1 MSRPILVAFASKHE
15 STVEVAEVIAASLTE
30 RDLQVDFRRADD
42 VEEIAGYGGVVLGGA
57 LYMGRLH
64 RDARRFLHRHR
75 ETLASLPFAVF
86 AMGPKT
92 LDAPDVASSRA
103 QLEHALDKVPEAEPF
118 TVAVFGGV
126 VDPQELDF
134 PFNRMPATDAR
145 DWDAIHAWATQIAT
159 RFGGTERVAAAALD
173 PVGAASAH

>member
-1 MSRPILVAFASKHE
+1 MSRPILVAFASKHG
-15 STVEVAEVIAASLTE
+15 STVEVAEVIASSLTE
-30 RDLQVDFRRADD
+30 HGLQVDFRRADD
-42 VEEIAGYGGVVLGGA
+42 VEDDAGYGGVVLGGA

-75 ETLASLPFAVF
+75 ETLAALPFAVF

-92 LDAPDVASSRA
+92 LDPKDVASSRA

-118 TVAVFGGV
+118 TVAIFGGV
-126 VDPQELDF
+126 VDPHELDF

-145 DWDAIHAWATQIAT
+145 DWDAIHAWADEIAAHI
-159 RFGGTERVAAAALD
+159 GGTARVAGHALT
-173 PVGAASAH
+173 AEIASI

>member
-1 MSRPILVAFASKHE
+1 MSRPILVAFASKHG

-30 RDLQVDFRRADD
+30 HGLQVDFRRADN

-75 ETLASLPFAVF
+75 EALATLPFAVF

-92 LDAPDVASSRA
+92 LAATDVASSRA
-103 QLEHALDKVPEAEPF
+103 QLEHALDKVPEVKPF
-118 TVAVFGGV
+118 TVAIFGGV
-126 VDPQELDF
+126 VDPHELDF
-134 PFNRMPATDAR
+134 PFNRMPESDAR
-145 DWDAIHAWATQIAT
+145 DWDAIHAWADEIAAHI
-159 RFGGTERVAAAALD
+159 GGTARVAGHALAAEI
-173 PVGAASAH
+173 ASI

>member
-1 MSRPILVAFASKHE
+1 VSRPILVAYASKHG
-15 STVEVAEVIAASLTE
+15 STAEVAEVIAASLTE
-30 RDLQVDFRRADD
+30 HGLEVDVRRADD
-42 VEEIAGYGGVVLGGA
+42 VEEPVGYGGVVLGGA

-92 LDAPDVASSRA
+92 LEANDVASSRT

-118 TVAVFGGV
+118 TVAIFGGV
-126 VDPQELDF
+126 VNPHELDF
-134 PFNRMPATDAR
+134 PFNRMPTTDAR
-145 DWDAIHAWATQIAT
+145 DWDAIHAWADEIGVYV
-159 RFGGTERVAAAALD
+159 GGTERVAGHAL
-173 PVGAASAH
+173 PAKVASI